1 MGYTPI
7 GWKDRV
13 VERPRTY
20 TESYNTDGSR
30 SDTPAP
36 GEIQEAGTQMSAT
49 NFNQMDHG
57 IMDNGIGAAMIL
69 NALRQ
74 GEWRI
79 DALEKA
85 TVQEVGTVTL
95 TNSRTFPFNDSR
107 QTVALTNTRDNLN
120 YVVVIVSVTG
130 SGNIGEIEVT
140 DRLVNGFKIEH
151 TGSSKSVTV
160 VYAVIGGYDE

>member
-1 MGYTPI
+1 MGYKPI

-20 TESYNTDGSR
+20 TEIYNTDGSR

-36 GEIQEAGTQMSAT
+36 GEIQESGTQMSAT

-57 IMDNGIGAAMIL
+57 IMDNSIGASMIL

-79 DALEKA
+79 EALEKA
-85 TVQEVGTVTL
+85 TVQEVGSVTL
-95 TNSRTFPFNDSR
+95 TNTRSFPFNNSKT
-107 QTVALTNTRDNLN
+107 TVALANARDNLN
-120 YVVVIVSVTG
+120 YIVVIVSVTG

-140 DRLVNGFKIEH
+140 DRLTNGFKVEH
-151 TGSSKSVTV
+151 TGSSSSVTV
-160 VYAVIGGYDE
+160 TYAVIGGYNG